1 MRTLWLVFLLS
12 ACSAAESE
20 SEPEAI
26 ERPQTFSITPA
37 DFWRDKP
44 QDICRNRDASFL
56 TNLMDRARSALPY
69 PPEMVS
75 FHDFNVTDQDDALL
89 RIKVEGHGLLTI
101 AGSFDRRDCEIGD
114 QTIHK
119 GPNMLGKEIGSI
131 RR

>member
-37 DFWRDKP
+37 DFWRDTP

-56 TNLMDRARSALPY
+56 T
-69 PPEMVS
+69 
-75 FHDFNVTDQDDALL
+75 NVTDQDDALL

-119 GPNMLGKEIGSI
+119 GPNMLGEEIGSI